1 MLNTCMVLS
10 DISLVQQTSCIDRS
24 VVCMGRHIF
33 ASMSLKILIKNTLSS
48 NPNLHEDI
56 MSTLRALPWNL
67 KNKKQKKKKLQK
79 KNKKVTSLHLFCCI
93 YYHFKSLP
101 FLWQNI
107 LYSRRR
113 KMCDIMDF
121 LDSYTFISHL

>member
-1 MLNTCMVLS
+1 MYAVYLCFIESLEKTDVIRVLNTCMVLS

-56 MSTLRALPWNL
+56 MSTLRALP
-67 KNKKQKKKKLQK
+67 
-79 KNKKVTSLHLFCCI
+79 
-93 YYHFKSLP
+93 
-101 FLWQNI
+101 
-107 LYSRRR
+107 
-113 KMCDIMDF
+113 
-121 LDSYTFISHL
+121 